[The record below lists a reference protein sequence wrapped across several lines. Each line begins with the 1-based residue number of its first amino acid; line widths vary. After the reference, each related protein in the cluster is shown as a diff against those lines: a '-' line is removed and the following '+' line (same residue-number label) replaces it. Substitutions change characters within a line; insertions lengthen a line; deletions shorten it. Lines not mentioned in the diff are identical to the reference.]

1 MSEKQS
7 SPKRGEDD
15 RRTATNPAESPAPR
29 SPAPD
34 EEAVRKGEEN
44 IHSVTAK

>member
-7 SPKRGEDD
+7 HPQRGEDD
-15 RRTATNPAESPAPR
+15 RRTGTDPAKNPAPR

-34 EEAVRKGEEN
+34 HEAVRKGQEN
-44 IHSVTAK
+44 IESVTTK

>member
-7 SPKRGEDD
+7 YPQRGEDD
-15 RRTATNPAESPAPR
+15 RRTATNPAQDPAPR

-34 EEAVRKGEEN
+34 HEAVRKGEEN
-44 IHSVTAK
+44 LQSVTAK